1 MLLCIL
7 VEIILD
13 PDTGKQIL
21 LLKKEVSKSREILN
35 YIFRIINNYFYI

>member
-7 VEIILD
+7 VEIIID

-21 LLKKEVSKSREILN
+21 ILKKEVSKTRK
-35 YIFRIINNYFYI
+35 IFLDFLMIRND

>member
-7 VEIILD
+7 VEIIID

-21 LLKKEVSKSREILN
+21 ILKKEVSKTRK
-35 YIFRIINNYFYI
+35 IFIDFFMIRND